1 MTTAWEAGIDLL
13 AAHAVKTL
21 PPSRSRPCRPRGQDP
36 AALGGRYVAV
46 NTDAGMRI
54 PFVIIASLAV
64 IGPGLSTPSFAQ
76 QSTPAGAANP
86 LPQAEASPDDIEG
99 GKMFAT
105 TCGFCHQD
113 GGRHAGRGPKLSK
126 SERSDEYIVERIKKG
141 KVGAMPAYGSVFT
154 DGQIIAILAYIRG
167 LDD

>member
-1 MTTAWEAGIDLL
+1 
-13 AAHAVKTL
+13 
-21 PPSRSRPCRPRGQDP
+21 
-36 AALGGRYVAV
+36 
-46 NTDAGMRI
+46 MRI
-54 PFVIIASLAV
+54 PFIIFAALATPWSGLLTASL
-64 IGPGLSTPSFAQ
+64 AQ
-76 QSTPAGAANP
+76 QSTGAGASNP

-99 GKMFAT
+99 GKLFAT

-141 KVGAMPAYGSVFT
+141 KMGAMPAYGAVFS
-154 DGQIIAILAYIRG
+154 DGQIIGILAYIRG

>member
-1 MTTAWEAGIDLL
+1 
-13 AAHAVKTL
+13 
-21 PPSRSRPCRPRGQDP
+21 
-36 AALGGRYVAV
+36 
-46 NTDAGMRI
+46 MRI
-54 PFVIIASLAV
+54 PLVVLSAMIWPFLSNASLA
-64 IGPGLSTPSFAQ
+64 Q
-76 QSTPAGAANP
+76 QSSPVGAANP

-105 TCGFCHQD
+105 TCGFCHQE

-126 SERSDEYIVERIKKG
+126 SERSDEYLIERIKKG
-141 KVGAMPAYGSVFT
+141 KAGAMPAYGSVFS

>member
-1 MTTAWEAGIDLL
+1 
-13 AAHAVKTL
+13 
-21 PPSRSRPCRPRGQDP
+21 
-36 AALGGRYVAV
+36 
-46 NTDAGMRI
+46 MRT
-54 PFVIIASLAV
+54 PFVICAALAIV
-64 IGPGLSTPSFAQ
+64 WPWLSTTALAQ
-76 QSTPAGAANP
+76 QPPSAGSANP

-99 GKMFAT
+99 GQMFAT

-141 KVGAMPAYGSVFT
+141 KAGAMPAYGSVFS